1 MPLARIITNH
11 PEDARDLFRRL
22 EAYGYTIEIVPP
34 GTAQNGP
41 AALEIELERLETR
54 EALAKAARLS
64 QGKQVNVLV
73 GPDCVEPQHSEPE
86 RVSLSE
92 RLIETAEQ
100 VWRDQPLVVS
110 QEKIQQLE
118 EIEPR
123 RKRVAEIAC
132 VVRQHLKNLALS
144 SERMLQHLRMRA
156 MQSAARARKELAT
169 NLTFLEGKWEALR
182 ERLALAAE
190 RRQEARQEHVKQAE
204 LHRSRR
210 LLQEQE
216 ELQRKLAYQRHAE
229 EERERHQQLQE
240 QLRQLEQAQERE
252 RRQRQHEA
260 QLERQRLEALRLAEE
275 RERLVRERA
284 EREQAAA
291 QARRLHAEGA
301 ARRRQ
306 EREQEAL
313 LARMESAQA
322 KTENPSIPSVQESA
336 VEPVLSAATTN
347 GPVADDRVASEVRRV
362 PVAPTAGERSKTRWE
377 TDLNPPYHPGW
388 TWAAATAGAVTV
400 GVMLLWTAAGSR
412 HGSGVQFAPLSPSS
426 LLPPRASQIQQQ
438 VPFGPVKVTVQKAG
452 PAPAAVPVIAP
463 AVASPDK
470 IPGATPAS
478 TRALPKPAAARSRVV
493 TSGEPSSE
501 GAEPEVVVRHFTLA
515 PKRVPQAGQT
525 ATIKRYSDLN

>member
-1 MPLARIITNH
+1 MPLARIITNN

-22 EAYGYTIEIVPP
+22 EAYGYTIEVVPP

-41 AALEIELERLETR
+41 AELEIELERLESR

-73 GPDCVEPQHSEPE
+73 GPDCVEPQQSEPE

-100 VWRDQPLVVS
+100 AWRDQPLVVS
-110 QEKIQQLE
+110 QEKIQQPE

-123 RKRVAEIAC
+123 RKRVAEIAS
-132 VVRQHLKNLALS
+132 VLGQHLKNLALS
-144 SERMLQHLRMRA
+144 SERMLHHIRIRA

-182 ERLALAAE
+182 ERQALVAE
-190 RRQEARQEHVKQAE
+190 RRQETRQEHLKQAE
-204 LHRSRR
+204 QHRSQR

-216 ELQRKLAYQRHAE
+216 ELRRKLAYKRHVE

-284 EREQAAA
+284 EREQAVA
-291 QARRLHAEGA
+291 QALRVQAEEA

-306 EREQEAL
+306 EKEQEAL

-322 KTENPSIPSVQESA
+322 KAENPNIQSVQESA
-336 VEPVLSAATTN
+336 VEPVPYDVTT
-347 GPVADDRVASEVRRV
+347 GRVADDQVAPEMERE
-362 PVAPTAGERSKTRWE
+362 PVAPNAGERSRTRWE

-412 HGSGVQFAPLSPSS
+412 HVSGVQFAPLSPSS
-426 LLPPRASQIQQQ
+426 LLPPRALQIQQQ
-438 VPFGPVKVTVQKAG
+438 VPFGPVRVTVQKAG
-452 PAPAAVPVIAP
+452 PAPTTVPVVAP
-463 AVASPDK
+463 AVVSPDK
-470 IPGATPAS
+470 IPAAAPAS
-478 TRALPKPAAARSRVV
+478 TRALPKPPAEKSRLV
-493 TSGEPSSE
+493 TSGESSE